1 MPKTSD
7 SKFSLA
13 EPDRA
18 ATAVQEQTTYTLP
31 RRRIASVIMGIVVG
45 AIASAGIANAESCK
59 IAVAANFTAPARDI
73 AALYEKQSGDTVLL
87 SFGASGQFYA
97 LIAQGAPYNVL
108 LSADADRPI
117 QAEKAGLAVAG
128 TRYTYAIGKLALW
141 SRDPNLVDDDGTVLA
156 VGNFKHLAI
165 ADPKLAPYG
174 AAAIETMR
182 KMGVLDDVKAKFVTG
197 SSISQAYQFVK
208 TGNAEL
214 GFVALSQVKKDKS
227 GSIWIVPEWMHPP
240 IVQQAV
246 LLAPGA
252 ENRAA
257 RGFLT
262 FLKSDAARAVI
273 LKYGYG
279 L

>member
-1 MPKTSD
+1 METRNTKPP
-7 SKFSLA
+7 LL
-13 EPDRA
+13 R
-18 ATAVQEQTTYTLP
+18 V
-31 RRRIASVIMGIVVG
+31 
-45 AIASAGIANAESCK
+45 AGIALGLVLNALVLAGAAYASECK

-73 AALYEKQSGDTVLL
+73 AALYEKLSGDTVLL

-97 LIAQGAPYNVL
+97 LIAQGAPYDAF
-108 LSADADRPI
+108 LSADADRPV

-128 TRYTYAIGKLALW
+128 TRFTYAVGKLALW
-141 SRDPNLVDDDGTVLA
+141 SRDPSLVDDDGTVLA
-156 VGNFKHLAI
+156 IGNFSHLAI

-182 KMGVLDDVKAKFVTG
+182 KMGVLDDLRAKFVTG
-197 SSISQAYQFVK
+197 SSITQAYQFVK

-214 GFVALSQVKKDKS
+214 GFVALSQVKKNKT
-227 GSIWIVPEWMHPP
+227 GSLWIVPEWMHPP

-246 LLAPGA
+246 LLNPGA
-252 ENRAA
+252 DNTAA
-257 RGFLT
+257 KGFLA

>member
-1 MPKTSD
+1 MESIEHMLW
-7 SKFSLA
+7 S
-13 EPDRA
+13 
-18 ATAVQEQTTYTLP
+18 
-31 RRRIASVIMGIVVG
+31 RRIAGIVLGLVLG
-45 AIASAGIANAESCK
+45 ITLASPAAEAESCK
-59 IAVAANFTAPARDI
+59 IAVAANFTAPARDL
-73 AALYEKQSGDTVLL
+73 AALYEKQSGDTVAL

-97 LIAQGAPYNVL
+97 LIAHGAPYDAL
-108 LSADADRPI
+108 LSADSDRPI

-128 TRYTYAIGKLALW
+128 TRYTYAVGKLALW

-156 VGNFKHLAI
+156 IGNFKHLAI

-246 LLAPGA
+246 LLTPGA
-252 ENRAA
+252 NNSAA
-257 RGFLT
+257 KGFLA
-262 FLKSDAARAVI
+262 FLKSDAAHAVI